1 MGQTERLQIMRD
13 WLKTT
18 PELSLEQLMDRFT
31 VSRDTA
37 RRDLIRMEEEGDVIR
52 VKNGAIRSR
61 VNLTARYEDRI
72 VSEDKLWAAREA
84 AKLVQANERILF
96 DASTTVAAMI
106 QFLPN
111 VPITAV
117 TNSLDIAEQL
127 GQREEVELYVTG
139 GKFDPHHRSLYGLRT
154 AEDILDYQV
163 DKVFIG
169 ACGLTGEGLFAEN
182 LEEAV
187 VKKAMVRS
195 AGEVVVLAAE
205 EKFSRRFLHRV
216 CPLGKIDRLITKH
229 VPKSFEALI
238 AETETSLLRDDEK
251 PPA

>member
-1 MGQTERLQIMRD
+1 MGQAERLNVVRE

-18 PELSLEQLMDRFT
+18 PELSLEQMMERFT

-52 VKNGAIRSR
+52 VKNGAIRSG
-61 VNLTARYEDRI
+61 VNRTARYDERI

-84 AKLVQANERILF
+84 AKRIQPGERILL

-106 QFLPN
+106 RFLPN

-139 GKFDPHHRSLYGLRT
+139 GRFDAHHRSLYGLRT
-154 AEDILDYQV
+154 ADDILDYQV
-163 DKVFIG
+163 DKAFIG

-182 LEEAV
+182 LDEAV

-195 AGEVVVLAAE
+195 AGEVVVLATE

-216 CPLGKIDRLITKH
+216 CPLGKIDRLITRH
-229 VPKSFEALI
+229 VPKTFEVLV
-238 AETETSLLRDDEK
+238 AEMGISLVKDDEK